1 MHVNPTAY
9 RDFHHTRISLL
20 KSSAFFDFNLAK
32 SETDENEST
41 SFSVAKNSMT
51 NKGLCNVRRTKLNAQ
66 VFKIVKQKHTKDCS
80 VMCLIGNLSFLSG
93 HFTLESAD

>member
-32 SETDENEST
+32 SAHPSKI
-41 SFSVAKNSMT
+41 ARLKQMKT
-51 NKGLCNVRRTKLNAQ
+51 NPRHSPW
-66 VFKIVKQKHTKDCS
+66 QK
-80 VMCLIGNLSFLSG
+80 
-93 HFTLESAD
+93 TL